1 MISHLHTLLR
11 VHSEPLLPLHRN
23 NVEASLMQYQSVQEN
38 RLVTSSRPCGLI
50 TSSRPCGL
58 EESCSNEFDIESGN
72 EEQEYYQDCYTIPES
87 QLYNDDY
94 QYIFDEDEENDSS
107 EQELY
112 RPLFDNF
119 VNLDLN
125 LDSDEHS
132 DDTIIAIYNE
142 VDENEYQDTY
152 VDTYIDTENDTVFI
166 V

>member
-1 MISHLHTLLR
+1 MQNQSAQESRL
-11 VHSEPLLPLHRN
+11 S
-23 NVEASLMQYQSVQEN
+23 ASS
-38 RLVTSSRPCGLI
+38 RLCGLITSSRPCGLV